1 MYSSSRSYTVRR
13 THLSPNNL
21 SHAMDVLLP
30 NDVRRL
36 IAWEIHRWGMSRVNR
51 HYLSIVSRRD
61 SAYYG
66 GSVMFNVLT
75 SYGVTQYVHMN
86 FRSLSNRAHMN
97 IFYRVRKLRCLFDST
112 NTLQLDV
119 AQMYRCPLPVR
130 YRYSSGLT
138 SSSGFKND

>member
-1 MYSSSRSYTVRR
+1 
-13 THLSPNNL
+13 
-21 SHAMDVLLP
+21 MDALFP
-30 NDVRRL
+30 KDIQRL
-36 IAWEIHRWGMSRVNR
+36 IAWEIHRWGMSQVNR
-51 HYLSIVSRRD
+51 HYMSIVSRD

-97 IFYRVRKLRCLFDST
+97 IFYRVRKLRCVFDST
-112 NTLQLDV
+112 DTLQLDV
-119 AQMYRCPLPVR
+119 ARMYRCLLPVR

-138 SSSGFKND
+138 SLSGFKND